1 MPIILK
7 IGFYFMRK
15 FMHRGVSE
23 SDDPMNATKRTVFF
37 KKAKPSQSQI
47 TIDLESKPESKKEI
61 EQKSNDS
68 NSQILVTEIEDD
80 ILEDTAKLVSL
91 EKEIE
96 SAKESHK
103 KTKEKL
109 ETKSKSLKKA
119 RSKLSQ
125 TKKQLDSVLA
135 SELSAFENKKLEIIG
150 EMSSKM
156 AHDMRN
162 PLTVLQSQIDLMKIK
177 HQAKED
183 EVLSESLLSME
194 NAIHHITNQINDVLG
209 FIRKPELRLTFCDL
223 KELVKNSINE
233 VKFPKNI
240 ELVLSLES
248 CLTKCDVVKIRGIVT
263 NILQNAVQAV
273 GLKGEIK
280 LILENGEKSVSIKI
294 IDSGPGIPEDHL
306 EQIFE
311 PMFTTKSEG
320 TGLGLASCKQLL
332 EMHDGT
338 IRVQNNPT
346 TFTITIPKKDSTDSV
361 YSE

>member
-1 MPIILK
+1 
-7 IGFYFMRK
+7 
-15 FMHRGVSE
+15 MHREVSE

-47 TIDLESKPESKKEI
+47 TSELESESKVEKEI
-61 EQKSNDS
+61 KPKSTDS
-68 NSQILVTEIEDD
+68 NSQILVTEVNDEIINDEV
-80 ILEDTAKLVSL
+80 LEESEKLVSL
-91 EKEIE
+91 QKEIE
-96 SAKESHK
+96 NAKESHK

-109 ETKSKSLKKA
+109 ELKSKSLKKA
-119 RSKLSQ
+119 RSTLSQ
-125 TKKQLDSVLA
+125 TKKQLDSVMA
-135 SELSAFENKKLEIIG
+135 SELSSFENKKLEVIG

-162 PLTVLQSQIDLMKIK
+162 PLTVLQSQIDLMKLK

-183 EVLSESLLSME
+183 QVLSESLLSME
-194 NAIHHITNQINDVLG
+194 SAITHITNQINDVLG

-233 VKFPKNI
+233 VKFPKDV

-248 CLTKCDVVKIRGIVT
+248 CLTKCDVIKIRGIVT

-273 GLKGEIK
+273 GVKGEIK
-280 LILENGEKSVSIKI
+280 LQIEDGEKSVSIKI
-294 IDSGPGIPEDHL
+294 MDSGPGIPEEQL

-338 IRVQNNPT
+338 ITVQNNPT
-346 TFTITIPKKDSTDSV
+346 TFTITIPKKDSSNTV